1 MCHDPRRF
9 EKMKQDEIEKMYEE
23 PMEPFKAIVKQEQR
37 QIEVTIIA
45 KDPLDALDL
54 IHALCNCIRYK
65 MTAVPKWDVPE
76 RELKGR

>member
-1 MCHDPRRF
+1 MK
-9 EKMKQDEIEKMYEE
+9 EKEEIEKMYGEE
-23 PMEPFKAIVKQEQR
+23 PLEPFRAIVKQPQR

-65 MTAVPKWDVPE
+65 MSAVPKWEVPE
-76 RELKGR
+76 RDEVMP